1 MVGYFQQDSPG
12 FLMPMEQSQCVTQ
25 ALKWKSDVMRDCV
38 GGVISQSL
46 LFGQEWTLGS

>member
-1 MVGYFQQDSPG
+1 MVGYFQQDSLG

>member
-12 FLMPMEQSQCVTQ
+12 FLMPIEQLCVTQ
-25 ALKWKSDVMRDCV
+25 ALEWKSNVMRDCV
-38 GGVISQSL
+38 GGVISHSL